1 MSAGELTENMLR
13 LMHGGNPQIQI
24 MLDWSHLRF
33 TRTESY
39 PAFCELVERG
49 VEWSFA
55 RLAEN
60 PKDSSSMSENAL
72 TSVVVAHLRGMA
84 FDVAFDA
91 TVGGHCDLVVTYG
104 TRYMW
109 LGEAKIYSGYSWL
122 LKGYLQLTTR
132 YARGEE
138 GADRGGLLIYM
149 KEGDLPKTMANWQAS
164 ISAVKS
170 KRNGA
175 AISVV
180 ASPSPPAAFA
190 STQAH
195 YRTGRDFTV
204 KHLPLS
210 IVWEPEV

>member
-1 MSAGELTENMLR
+1 MSGEVLTEHMLR
-13 LMHGGNPQIQI
+13 IMHGGNPQVQI
-24 MLDWSHLRF
+24 MLDWSHMRF

-39 PAFCELVERG
+39 SRFCDLVEQG
-49 VEWSFA
+49 VEWSYA

-60 PKDSSSMSENAL
+60 PRDSAQLSENAI
-72 TSVVVAHLRGMA
+72 TSMIVSHLRGMA

-109 LGEAKIYSGYSWL
+109 LGEAKIYGGNAWL

-132 YARGEE
+132 YGRGED

-149 KEGDLPKTMANWQAS
+149 KHGDLPKVMGAWQAAL
-164 ISAVKS
+164 SAVKS

-175 AISVV
+175 AISI
-180 ASPSPPAAFA
+180 STHDSPPSSFA
-190 STQAH
+190 SMQAH
-195 YRTGRDFTV
+195 YRTGRDFV
-204 KHLPLS
+204 AKHLPLS
-210 IVWEPEV
+210 IVWEPE